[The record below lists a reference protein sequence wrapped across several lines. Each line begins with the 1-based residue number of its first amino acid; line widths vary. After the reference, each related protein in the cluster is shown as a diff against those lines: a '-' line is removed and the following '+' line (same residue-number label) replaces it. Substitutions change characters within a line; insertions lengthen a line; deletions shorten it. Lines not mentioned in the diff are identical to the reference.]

1 MHAPNFDQF
10 YEKASTKQK
19 NYIRRVLDKV
29 DIIVAL
35 GEEWANYYRTLT
47 TTTVIVINNAVF
59 VPEKS
64 SYHPQSMNILTFG
77 RVCERKG
84 SHDIITL
91 AKRIQEQLPKVRFH
105 LYGDSDQTTPAIL
118 RRLEESGC
126 TNVEIHGWT
135 SDQQELLKDCGLHLL
150 PSYHEGIPMAV
161 LETMAA
167 GIPNLATD
175 VGGISQVITDR
186 ENGFLVVPGAIDEME
201 ERLLSF
207 FSDDKLRKELSEQ
220 AKQKIEAQFS
230 LDAYIANWESLYD
243 SLSRG

>member
-1 MHAPNFDQF
+1 
-10 YEKASTKQK
+10 
-19 NYIRRVLDKV
+19 
-29 DIIVAL
+29 
-35 GEEWANYYRTLT
+35 
-47 TTTVIVINNAVF
+47 
-59 VPEKS
+59 
-64 SYHPQSMNILTFG
+64 
-77 RVCERKG
+77 
-84 SHDIITL
+84 
-91 AKRIQEQLPKVRFH
+91 
-105 LYGDSDQTTPAIL
+105 
-118 RRLEESGC
+118 
-126 TNVEIHGWT
+126 
-135 SDQQELLKDCGLHLL
+135 
-150 PSYHEGIPMAV
+150 MAV